1 MRGGSKR
8 VQAPH
13 TPELKLRAPGR
24 TNFPPPRVSGP
35 DTPVPMSLP
44 DQTPKLPK
52 LPFLVG
58 DAILLGVA
66 WLIVYRSAG
75 PLSANAIAAV
85 TACVAVGA
93 LLGVVPFLT
102 DYARKQDEAL
112 DDRQRGLEA
121 LSRTVN
127 TAAEQISIA
136 ANGLQ
141 EITDLLHR
149 NLKHAE
155 QLPQKLQE
163 KIAEFNAQLDNVR
176 EDDREELEK
185 ELVELRASES
195 ERLQAVTDRIH
206 KAIGELTKL
215 DASAQKHVAEHTKLV
230 EKASTA
236 IESAR
241 TAAAAAL
248 GESASAAARTL
259 AAAQSKALAEI
270 DAKFAERTAAAVAAI
285 ETAVATTATTA
296 AAQLAAAPASN
307 PTAPVAA
314 SESKPEFAEAGIASP
329 PKRPRKA
336 RREDVSHDEPAAGD
350 ATTQGS
356 ALESAE
362 STPPAGDAAT
372 EPAAGPTALSPEP
385 ASADVEPSSGSI
397 AAVPPA
403 EPVDRSPTGEPE
415 AGSQASSGPTE
426 PEVGPPSHSTVA
438 SGQPV
443 SSEPERPAR
452 KRARK
457 PAPEQTADL
466 TLELGG
472 GEFASPGSDD
482 APVTSSE
489 IIERVISSDGAT
501 RLIATAYIGIGN
513 RLFIRGDGPGL
524 SWEKGVPLQFVSIG
538 KWRWETA
545 EATAPFTV
553 KLYKNDEIECGT
565 LGMLTLDPG
574 HQQEV
579 TAKF

>member
-1 MRGGSKR
+1 MC
-8 VQAPH
+8 
-13 TPELKLRAPGR
+13 
-24 TNFPPPRVSGP
+24 
-35 DTPVPMSLP
+35 LP

-66 WLIVYRSAG
+66 WFIVYQSDV
-75 PLSANAIAAV
+75 PLSANSIAAV

-121 LSRTVN
+121 LARTS
-127 TAAEQISIA
+127 TSAAEQISIA

-155 QLPQKLQE
+155 QLPHKLQE

-195 ERLQAVTDRIH
+195 ERLQAIAEKIH
-206 KAIGELTKL
+206 RAVAELTKL
-215 DASAQKHVAEHTKLV
+215 DAATHQRVSE
-230 EKASTA
+230 
-236 IESAR
+236 R
-241 TAAAAAL
+241 TEAMDRAAAGGAKLHADAVKAL
-248 GESASAAARTL
+248 NDASAAFARDITEAQAKAL
-259 AAAQSKALAEI
+259 GSIESRIAAQ
-270 DAKFAERTAAAVAAI
+270 TTAAVASI
-285 ETAVATTATTA
+285 EAAVNAAVKSATTHLTQLRPATSTGDA
-296 AAQLAAAPASN
+296 SPASVEAAESV
-307 PTAPVAA
+307 PDVAA
-314 SESKPEFAEAGIASP
+314 L
-329 PKRPRKA
+329 PKRPRKS
-336 RREDVSHDEPAAGD
+336 RREEPATEAPAAPAPDGNPSSTHNEPAPGIAEISEALPVEPAPTASEPAPIPAGTMPEVTPVVPD
-350 ATTQGS
+350 SAPPFTTTTPAVDESISTATDGS
-356 ALESAE
+356 AAAQQPDESGNPTPSAPHAAE
-362 STPPAGDAAT
+362 R
-372 EPAAGPTALSPEP
+372 
-385 ASADVEPSSGSI
+385 SS
-397 AAVPPA
+397 
-403 EPVDRSPTGEPE
+403 
-415 AGSQASSGPTE
+415 
-426 PEVGPPSHSTVA
+426 
-438 SGQPV
+438 
-443 SSEPERPAR
+443 R
-452 KRARK
+452 KRVRK
-457 PAPEQTADL
+457 PASEQPADL

-472 GEFASPGSDD
+472 GEFASPSSDD
-482 APVTSSE
+482 SPVTTSD

-545 EATAPFTV
+545 DASAPITV
-553 KLYKNDEIECGT
+553 KLYKNDEIECSA
-565 LGMLTLDPG
+565 LGELTLDPG

-579 TAKF
+579 AAKF